1 MTQITNLHDIEKIV
15 GNMLV
20 KQSQL
25 DKSRI
30 ANAITPRGV
39 DLSKFVTE
47 KVKLSYDLKD
57 VVIIFELLAT
67 EVKSINFTEA
77 EKDDEDSNIRENTA
91 FEVKLTIYGNEALGM
106 AKILKAR
113 IESEKVRTDLLDKG
127 LYLIDVQQIE
137 SINEYLNE
145 TMWPRAD
152 FSFRIACEMSIAQ
165 VDDMPEITNVDDL
178 DIETKTE

>member
-1 MTQITNLHDIEKIV
+1 MIKITNLHDIEKLI

-25 DKSRI
+25 NKFRI

-39 DLSKFVTE
+39 DLSKFITE
-47 KVKLSYDLKD
+47 NVKLSYDLND

-67 EVKSINFTEA
+67 EVEGINFTEA
-77 EKDDEDSNIRENTA
+77 ESEDENSNIRENAA

-127 LYLIDVQQIE
+127 LYLIDVQQID

-165 VDDMPEITNVDDL
+165 VDDMPEINNVDDL
-178 DIETKTE
+178 DIETND

>member
-1 MTQITNLHDIEKIV
+1 MTQISNLHDIETIV

-30 ANAITPRGV
+30 VNAITPRGV

-47 KVKLSYDLKD
+47 KVKLSYDLND

-67 EVKSINFTEA
+67 EIEDINFTEIGDGD
-77 EKDDEDSNIRENTA
+77 KDSNIRENSA

-165 VDDMPEITNVDDL
+165 VDDMTEIANVDKL
-178 DIETKTE
+178 DIETKTK